1 MGQSHAVIREV
12 MEGGWRRKLTEDLPR
27 AVLGPSPM

>member
-12 MEGGWRRKLTEDLPR
+12 MEGGWRRKLTEDLLR
-27 AVLGPSPM
+27 AVLGSSLT